1 MSGRLAGRVAIV
13 TGSGRGIGRSI
24 AERFSAEGARVV
36 VNYAS
41 REAEAAEV
49 VDGISSAGGEAVAIQ
64 ANVSVAADV
73 TTLVDAT
80 MEHFG
85 RIDILVNN
93 AGVHI
98 ARDLFENEEDD
109 WDRTMAV
116 NLKGPYLCSRAVAPI
131 MELQRYGR
139 IVMVS
144 SNSGLYHPSA
154 MRWVEYV
161 ASKAGVNGLTKALAL
176 RLGPSITVNA
186 VCPGW
191 VRGTEMNN
199 DDDEALHQRI
209 LEETPLKR
217 WGTPKDVADS
227 VLFLASDE
235 AAFVTGELLIVAGGR
250 GMH

>member
-1 MSGRLAGRVAIV
+1 MSGRFHGRVAIV
-13 TGSGRGIGRSI
+13 TGSGRSIGKAI
-24 AERFSAEGARVV
+24 AERFAAEGASVV

-41 REAEAAEV
+41 RDAEAASV
-49 VDGISSAGGEAVAIQ
+49 VNAITRTGGAALAVKAD
-64 ANVSVAADV
+64 VSVASQV
-73 TTLVDAT
+73 RRLVDET
-80 MEHFG
+80 MERFG

-98 ARDLFENEEDD
+98 ARDMFDTAEAD

-116 NLKGPYLCSRAVAPI
+116 NLKGPYLCSREVAPI
-131 MELQRYGR
+131 MERQQYGR

-154 MRWVEYV
+154 MRFVEYV
-161 ASKAGVNGLTKALAL
+161 ASKAGVNGLVKALAL

-191 VRGTEMNN
+191 IRTEMLEEV
-199 DDDEALHQRI
+199 DEETHQRI
-209 LEETPLKR
+209 LEETPLRR
-217 WGTPKDVADS
+217 WGTPGDVADS
-227 VLFLASDE
+227 VLFLASDD

>member
-1 MSGRLAGRVAIV
+1 MSGRLDGRVAIV

-24 AERFSAEGARVV
+24 AERFAAEGATLV

-41 REAEAAEV
+41 RDAEAADAVEA
-49 VDGISSAGGEAVAIQ
+49 IARAGGQAVAIKGD
-64 ANVSVAADV
+64 VSLVGDV
-73 TTLVDAT
+73 QRLVDET
-80 MEHFG
+80 VDRFG

-98 ARDLFENEEDD
+98 ARDLADTTEAD

-116 NLKGPYLCSRAVAPI
+116 NLKAPYLCSRAVAPI
-131 MELQRYGR
+131 MERQGYGR

-191 VRGTEMNN
+191 IRGTEMNN

-209 LEETPLKR
+209 LEETALKR
-217 WGTPKDVADS
+217 WGTPREVADS